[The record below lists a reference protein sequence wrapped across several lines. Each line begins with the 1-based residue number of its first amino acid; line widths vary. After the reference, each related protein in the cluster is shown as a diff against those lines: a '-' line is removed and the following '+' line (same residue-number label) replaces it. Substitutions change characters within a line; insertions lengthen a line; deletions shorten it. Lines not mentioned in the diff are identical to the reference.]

1 MKGNCNM
8 NDYEPNLG
16 GKILHCKRSDGY
28 EEWAQYDK
36 KGRLIHKKS
45 SDGKE
50 RWIKY
55 NSKGRKSQE
64 INKYGK
70 KLSIDMIRQET

>member
-16 GKILHCKRSDGY
+16 GKILHRKRSDGY

-36 KGRLIHKKS
+36 KGRLIHKKIF
-45 SDGKE
+45 
-50 RWIKY
+50 RWK
-55 NSKGRKSQE
+55 RT
-64 INKYGK
+64 
-70 KLSIDMIRQET
+70 LD

>member
-1 MKGNCNM
+1 M

-36 KGRLIHKKS
+36 KGRLIHKNLLMEKNFGLNIIPKEEKAKKS
-45 SDGKE
+45 ISVA
-50 RWIKY
+50 
-55 NSKGRKSQE
+55 
-64 INKYGK
+64 K